1 MKKNMQYILKVLMF
15 LGGFTA
21 AFLLIQRIVSPKWYY
36 PDKAAQSMS
45 RVLTGYYEEEKES
58 LEVLTF
64 GSSHMLYGFSPME
77 LYEKYGITSYNLATP
92 SQSLPITYYILQEAL
107 KTQKPKLIIL
117 DAASLY
123 YLNPN
128 REINWRYLLESM
140 PLSRNKIEFSYEFS
154 KERSENSFISA
165 LVPLLRYHDRWKELD
180 KQDYTDFFRN
190 RNFYSKGYFITTRC
204 ISAFITMEK
213 MNDIQKD
220 MGQIG
225 ESLLYEYHNE
235 VYTEKIEKSALY
247 DIIVLDENV
256 KWLLK
261 ILELCRKENIE
272 LLLTKIPVIY
282 YPNKY
287 RASWTQNKYFEI
299 KELCNKYDI
308 NYYDILYD
316 SDAELNWDVDSMDGG
331 AHMNLLGAIE
341 VTEYLCN
348 YLIEH
353 YELKSEY
360 IPDWEKDLEIY
371 KRVKDVAL
379 LELETDFIT
388 YMNKLMNEYQDKT
401 IFIASQ
407 EDMTRYLGDDGRE
420 VLKKLGIKT
429 DFFNAYG
436 SSFLAVIENGT
447 VIYEGL
453 ANRTISYSGETL
465 NSNRNYFLESCAR
478 YATPTISVI
487 YPIASI
493 IIGSKE
499 YAMNKRG
506 INIVVYD
513 DKRDI
518 VLDSVC
524 FNTWSENRDV
534 YRNYTVVNEYLLE
547 FESYLI
553 EKEAR

>member
-21 AFLLIQRIVSPKWYY
+21 IFFLIQRIVLPKWYY
-36 PDKAAQSMS
+36 PDKTARFMS
-45 RVLTGYYEEEKES
+45 RILTGYYEEEKES
-58 LEVLTF
+58 LEILTF
-64 GSSHMLYGFSPME
+64 GSSHMQYGFSPME
-77 LYEKYGITSYNLATP
+77 LYEKCGVTSYNLATS
-92 SQSLPITYYILQEAL
+92 SQSLPVTYYILQEAL

-117 DAASLY
+117 DVASLY
-123 YLNPN
+123 YLDFG
-128 REINWRYLLESM
+128 EETIWRYVLESM

-154 KERSENSFISA
+154 KQRSENSFVSA
-165 LVPLLRYHDRWKELD
+165 LFPLLRYHDRWKELN

-190 RNFYSKGYFITTRC
+190 RNFYSKGYSITTRY
-204 ISAFITMEK
+204 ISGIITVET
-213 MNDIQKD
+213 MNNIQKE
-220 MGQIG
+220 MEQIE
-225 ESLLYEYHNE
+225 ESLLYEYHNGI
-235 VYTEKIEKSALY
+235 YTEKIEKSTLY
-247 DIIVLDENV
+247 DITVLDENV

-261 ILELCRKENIE
+261 ILELCRKEDIE
-272 LLLTKIPVIY
+272 LLLTKIPVVY

-287 RASWTQNKYFEI
+287 RSAWTQNKYFEI

-331 AHMNLLGAIE
+331 AHMNLFGAIE
-341 VTEYLCN
+341 VTEYLCD

-360 IPDWEKDLEIY
+360 NSDWEKDLEIY
-371 KRVKDVAL
+371 KTVKDVAL

-407 EDMTRYLGDDGRE
+407 EDMARYLGDDGRE

-429 DFFNAYG
+429 DFSDAYG

-465 NSNRNYFLESCAR
+465 NSNRNYYLESCAL
-478 YATPTISVI
+478 YASLTL
-487 YPIASI
+487 SI
-493 IIGSKE
+493 IIGNKE

-534 YRNYTVVNEYLLE
+534 YRNYIVVNEYLLE